1 MYCYRNP
8 RTCASSTFLSSIVIF
23 RKIIR
28 HIPASL
34 IWFCI
39 YVRYNF
45 CLSKNGKLIHWLL
58 TCRKKGKRGCR
69 FIPGVSIK
77 KKFGE
82 GGVCPRSFFLVY
94 INPLSEIN
102 IHKGRWSTGVQKV
115 EWVRNRRWI
124 FTLTGINKRMII

>member
-8 RTCASSTFLSSIVIF
+8 RTCTSSTFLSSIVIF

-34 IWFCI
+34 IGFCI

-58 TCRKKGKRGCR
+58 TCRKKREARMQIYSRG
-69 FIPGVSIK
+69 FDK
-77 KKFGE
+77 KKFRRRGSMSK
-82 GGVCPRSFFLVY
+82 VVFLVY

-115 EWVRNRRWI
+115 EWVRNTSRRWI
-124 FTLTGINKRMII
+124 FTGINKRMII

>member
-34 IWFCI
+34 IVFCI

-77 KKFGE
+77 KKFRRRGSMSK
-82 GGVCPRSFFLVY
+82 VFFLVY

>member
-8 RTCASSTFLSSIVIF
+8 RTCASSTSLSSIVIF

-34 IWFCI
+34 IGFCI

-77 KKFGE
+77 KISEKGE
-82 GGVCPRSFFLVY
+82 YVQGLFLVY

-115 EWVRNRRWI
+115 EWVCNRRWI